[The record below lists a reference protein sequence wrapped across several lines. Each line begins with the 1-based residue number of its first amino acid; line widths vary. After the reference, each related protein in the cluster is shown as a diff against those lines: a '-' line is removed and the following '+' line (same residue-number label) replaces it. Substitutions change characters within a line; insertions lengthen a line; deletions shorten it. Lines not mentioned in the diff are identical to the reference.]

1 MHGGRSG
8 CCLLCPTAWKAKY
21 FAGDPCAIHTTSYTA
36 PSPPSQSRES
46 WHLDG
51 WCWAHG
57 VKSFTLLY
65 PVQKGDKNQ
74 HASSPGEQGGRIHL
88 AERGGSLSVR
98 GAGISAE
105 RINLQ

>member
-1 MHGGRSG
+1 MYGGRSG
-8 CCLLCPTAWKAKY
+8 CSLLCSTTWKAKY
-21 FAGDPCAIHTTSYTA
+21 FPGDPCAIHTTSCTA
-36 PSPPSQSRES
+36 LSPPSPSWES
-46 WHLDG
+46 WHLEW

-74 HASSPGEQGGRIHL
+74 HASFPGEQGERIHL
-88 AERGGSLSVR
+88 AERGGSCSVR

-105 RINLQ
+105 QINLQ